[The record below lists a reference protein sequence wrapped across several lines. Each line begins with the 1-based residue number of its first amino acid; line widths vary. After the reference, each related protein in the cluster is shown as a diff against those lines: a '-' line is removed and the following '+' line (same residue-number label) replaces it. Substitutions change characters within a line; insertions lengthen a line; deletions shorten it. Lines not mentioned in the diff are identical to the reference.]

1 MNRDIDLLIGKS
13 NHRTRPAAGFHPS
26 PPSQKDV
33 FVDPVTAGEVVVGKQ
48 VHGIDWLLKAKYTIF
63 F

>member
-13 NHRTRPAAGFHPS
+13 NRRTRPAAGFHPS

-48 VHGIDWLLKAKYTIF
+48 VHGID
-63 F
+63 